1 VKGFSL
7 SAAAGAATT
16 APEAVGP
23 PERFRDSFLDQSF
36 HRRLGAQRSSEE
48 LRAQRFTPP
57 PIGESN
63 CPPDSMAPFAPR
75 MALVLRFYSTN
86 EEHDGFVARHRG

>member
-36 HRRLGAQRSSEE
+36 HRRLGAQ
-48 LRAQRFTPP
+48 
-57 PIGESN
+57 
-63 CPPDSMAPFAPR
+63 
-75 MALVLRFYSTN
+75 
-86 EEHDGFVARHRG
+86 